1 MRVAVVGFLIRLTFP
16 QLKLLPQIIRS
27 QYGDTT
33 RKRLR
38 KLEKVDYCL
47 QKAELDLDVLFRC
60 RENVPRRF
68 LNFW

>member
-1 MRVAVVGFLIRLTFP
+1 MVI
-16 QLKLLPQIIRS
+16 QQS
-27 QYGDTT
+27 

-60 RENVPRRF
+60 RENVPPRF

>member
-1 MRVAVVGFLIRLTFP
+1 MVI
-16 QLKLLPQIIRS
+16 QQS
-27 QYGDTT
+27 

-60 RENVPRRF
+60 RENVPPRF
-68 LNFW
+68 LNFKSLMSKIFPCLCTM